1 MSGPDRHA
9 GGISLA
15 TLVIAS
21 AASATAALVVSRT
34 WGTGT
39 LIGAAVTP
47 IIVAVVTELL
57 RRPATRLPDL
67 RPPPPPAPSP
77 GPSTPEKPEVH
88 IYRATPE
95 VRQWRTAALTALAA
109 FVIGV
114 GLYVGLDRLAG
125 GSGRLVPDRD
135 RDRAT
140 PAQTETAAQPTI
152 TVVTQRTVTV
162 STVTVQQERTRTVT
176 VPVPVP
182 ATQPRTA
189 ATAPTTTRETQTST
203 SGE

>member
-1 MSGPDRHA
+1 MTEPDRHG
-9 GGISLA
+9 GGISVT
-15 TLVIAS
+15 TLVVAS

-67 RPPPPPAPSP
+67 RPPPARTPPQGSSAPQQ
-77 GPSTPEKPEVH
+77 PSVH
-88 IYRATPE
+88 VYRATPE
-95 VRQWRTAALTALAA
+95 VRHWRGAALTALAA

-114 GLYVGLDRLAG
+114 GVYVGVDRLAG
-125 GSGRLVPDRD
+125 GAGRLVPERGDG
-135 RDRAT
+135 DRAA
-140 PAQTETAAQPTI
+140 PAQTATAEQRTI

-162 STVTVQQERTRTVT
+162 STVTVPQERTRTVT
-176 VPVPVP
+176 VPPP
-182 ATQPRTA
+182 ATTEQRTV
-189 ATAPTTTRETQTST
+189 ATAPTATGEAQTTPSER
-203 SGE
+203 